1 MPRYYFDLG
10 DDNGLYPD
18 DEGLELAGI
27 DAARQE
33 AAHSLADM
41 LRDAVREGTG
51 RAVRQMSVEVRNDVG
66 PVIRVKSGL
75 ESRFGSSAAK
85 AAQI

>member
-10 DDNGLYPD
+10 DDNGLNPD

-41 LRDAVREGTG
+41 LDAVREGTG
-51 RAVRQMSVEVRNDVG
+51 RAVRQMAVEVRNDVG

-75 ESRFGSSAAK
+75 ESRFESSAAK

>member
-1 MPRYYFDLG
+1 MPRYYFDLC
-10 DDNGLYPD
+10 DDSGHYPD
-18 DEGLELAGI
+18 DEGLELPSI

-66 PVIRVKSGL
+66 PIIRVKSGFEIEVL
-75 ESRFGSSAAK
+75 V
-85 AAQI
+85 